1 MTLPASRLTPF
12 RLLIA
17 CFLIVGTS
25 GSALALQDDLKDI
38 DDGDD
43 DEFPGLIEEGE
54 YVSPQFDVEIT
65 WTDAWA
71 VGDPNNPDVDHAIGG
86 NYDGPVASD
95 PVLGD
100 IVFLTDTESETSVL
114 SLGFSPAT
122 GPMDTEVLLDAMD
135 QESFLT
141 DNLFL
146 SEDAEVLLIEGDD
159 EHVAILARDAAP
171 NDEHVVYM
179 LIQADPGREDFTF
192 WAGLDLFESDE
203 YERILNSI
211 DDDIDVDGYDP
222 FAVFGADEILEAIET
237 GAAPVETEVP
247 ETEVPE
253 TEVPETETPE
263 TEIPETEVPETEEP
277 VTEPVETEAPETE
290 VPATEPVETEA
301 PETEVPATEQII
313 DPPDGTPTPGASP
326 VASPV
331 ASPASDLPG
340 LVGTGEY
347 VSPQY
352 GVPITWTEAWTLSPA
367 HEPAIAS
374 HTDTGVDEVYLA
386 DAESGQALLYLTI
399 EPSHGMSDAEA
410 LLQAMSEPAYIESV
424 LGLSADTEVAL
435 TRTQTNRV
443 AVMYVDAST
452 DDPVVVILEA
462 HIINGDTHL
471 FIELRTTASNL
482 DADLLEMAEDTV
494 EAGGEDAMDI
504 LDADDVIAAL
514 P

>member
-1 MTLPASRLTPF
+1 MTLPASWLTPF

-17 CFLIVGTS
+17 LLLIVGS
-25 GSALALQDDLKDI
+25 GSSALALQDDLKDI

-43 DEFPGLIEEGE
+43 DEFPGLVEEGE

-71 VGDPNNPDVDHAIGG
+71 VGDPNNPDVEHAIGG

-95 PVLGD
+95 PTLGD

-114 SLGFSPAT
+114 SLGFSPGTA
-122 GPMDTEVLLDAMD
+122 PMDPDAILTAMED
-135 QESFLT
+135 EAFLT

-146 SEDAEVLLIEGDD
+146 SEDAEVVLVDGDD
-159 EHVAILARDAAP
+159 EHVAIVARDAAP

-179 LIQADPGREDFTF
+179 QIALDPGRDDFTF
-192 WAGLDLFESDE
+192 WVGLDLFDADE
-203 YERILNSI
+203 YERILTSI
-211 DDDIDVDGYDP
+211 DDDIDVDGFDP
-222 FAVFGADEILEAIET
+222 FEVFDSGEILEALE
-237 GAAPVETEVP
+237 GGGEPVETEV
-247 ETEVPE
+247 
-253 TEVPETETPE
+253 
-263 TEIPETEVPETEEP
+263 
-277 VTEPVETEAPETE
+277 PETE
-290 VPATEPVETEA
+290 VPATEPVETEV
-301 PETEVPATEQII
+301 PETEVPATETPEATEQII
-313 DPPDGTPTPGASP
+313 DPPTGTPTAEASP

-331 ASPASDLPG
+331 ASPSADLPG

-352 GVPITWTEAWTLSPA
+352 GVEVIWTEDWTLSQE
-367 HEPAIAS
+367 HDPAILS
-374 HTDTGVDEVYLA
+374 HTDSGIDEVYLA
-386 DAESGQALLYLTI
+386 DAESGQALLYITI
-399 EPSHGMSDAEA
+399 ESSHGMTDAEA

-443 AVMYVDAST
+443 AVMYVDNST

-462 HIINGDTHL
+462 HIIDGDTHL

-482 DADLLEMAEDTV
+482 DEDLLDMTEDTV